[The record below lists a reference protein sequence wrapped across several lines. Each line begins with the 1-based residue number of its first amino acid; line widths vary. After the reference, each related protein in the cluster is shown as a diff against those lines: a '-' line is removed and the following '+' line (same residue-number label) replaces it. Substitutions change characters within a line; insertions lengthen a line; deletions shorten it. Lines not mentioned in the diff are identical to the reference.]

1 MLVCHGRVGLVRAT
15 VSVGRKL
22 RHGTGRIWRFTRFL
36 SVQVLFTGY
45 TQDPCSR
52 SQEITP
58 ITPSR
63 GDTHHASKNTK
74 RVIHLPFRSANEIA
88 PKHSQHPLILP
99 ILTTFSLHAAATV
112 SLSVLASVATS
123 CFRACPSY
131 CCRPYRRPDFERQR
145 PASRLTAARLEEAC
159 GTCLAAPTASLN
171 LARGAW
177 WTSRVSMRAL
187 QRPEW

>member
-22 RHGTGRIWRFTRFL
+22 RHGTGRIRRFTRFL

-52 SQEITP
+52 SQEITR
-58 ITPSR
+58 ITPSLAEIPTTR
-63 GDTHHASKNTK
+63 PRIPNVLSTCPSAAPTKLLQNT
-74 RVIHLPFRSANEIA
+74 
-88 PKHSQHPLILP
+88 LILP

-112 SLSVLASVATS
+112 SLSVLASVAAS